1 MMIQDNEFNQV
12 VINMRNHTVRLDR
25 EGDYW
30 TEDEKAQLVERFN
43 RGEGITQISIAL
55 QRTEP
60 AIIQQIEK
68 MDLYNRKGNQQRR
81 KPQPKDP
88 VCLCD
93 TCNMDEAACLHGRCC
108 QAIRE
113 GA

>member
-1 MMIQDNEFNQV
+1 MITDEMKKQC
-12 VINMRNHTVRLDR
+12 VINMRNRTVRLDR

-30 TEDEKAQLVERFN
+30 SEDEKNQLITMFN
-43 RGEGITQISIAL
+43 QGMGITEISITL

-60 AIIQQIEK
+60 AIIQMIEK
-68 MDLYNRKGNQQRR
+68 LDLYNRKGNQQRR

-88 VCLCD
+88 VCLCNACD
-93 TCNMDEAACLHGRCC
+93 MDEASCPYGRHC
-108 QAIRE
+108 QIIQE

>member
-1 MMIQDNEFNQV
+1 MITDEMKKQC
-12 VINMRNHTVRLDR
+12 VINMRNRTVRLDR

-30 TEDEKAQLVERFN
+30 TEEEKEQLIAMFN
-43 RGEGITQISIAL
+43 QGMGITEISIAL

-60 AIIQQIEK
+60 AIIQMIEK
-68 MDLYNRKGNQQRR
+68 LDLYNRKGNQQRR
-81 KPQPKDP
+81 RSLPKGP

-93 TCNMDEAACLHGRCC
+93 ACEVDAASCSHGRSC
-108 QAIRE
+108 QKNQE